1 MPGMLFALSS
11 FQVVRFQNGYVGR
24 PDEHG
29 QGGGGAAAGGAAQQP
44 GARR

>member
-1 MPGMLFALSS
+1 MLFTLLS
-11 FQVVRFQNGYVGR
+11 FQVANFQHGHAGR

-44 GARR
+44 GARW

>member
-1 MPGMLFALSS
+1 MLFALSYLQVAN
-11 FQVVRFQNGYVGR
+11 FQDGDVGR

-44 GARR
+44 GPGW

>member
-1 MPGMLFALSS
+1 MLFALLS
-11 FQVVRFQNGYVGR
+11 FQVFKFQDGDVGR

-44 GARR
+44 GPGW